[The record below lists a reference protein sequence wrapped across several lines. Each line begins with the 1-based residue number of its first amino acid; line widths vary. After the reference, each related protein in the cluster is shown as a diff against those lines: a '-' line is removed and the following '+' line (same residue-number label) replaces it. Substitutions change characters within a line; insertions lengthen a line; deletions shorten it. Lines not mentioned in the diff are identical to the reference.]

1 MLPAGM
7 ILLWF
12 GSIANIPVGWLFCNG
27 SNGTPDLRNK
37 FVRGANVEDDVG
49 FTGGADIHNHD
60 FTSGTHTHGIPAG
73 PDIDA
78 GIGYMPESSPETVT
92 GTTDNGST
100 LPPYHGLAYIMKS

>member
-49 FTGGADIHNHD
+49 FTGGAEIHGHD
-60 FTSGTHTHGIPAG
+60 FTSGTHQHDIPTGSGIADG
-73 PDIDA
+73 F
-78 GIGYMPESSPETVT
+78 GFMPQTSLDTVT
-92 GTTDNGST
+92 GTTNNAST